1 MEEKKKNKK
10 IIVISIIS
18 VLVLIAI
25 IGTIA
30 FFTLNAQKLKLY
42 NATLELGKEN
52 YIEELSKQEN
62 VYIKEGYTYSI
73 KEHKID
79 INNVGTYKVIF
90 EIKGKGET
98 TEEIKEVKVVDT
110 TPPTIELKKDTFYI
124 GDNIN
129 IEEIVTIKDLS
140 QAEEIPYNKANVKI
154 EREFDTS
161 KEGESTVTISTTD
174 KNGNTGTQE
183 LKIKVKNPNVNLYD
197 YVKQKCNDS
206 SVSLQSTQNISIK
219 STFSSKMTGL
229 TLEETTF
236 VDFTDKVYKTVLISK
251 GSFVNTTSITF
262 VYFDDELNVTEIK
275 KSYGTSKVEN
285 VNLSSDDGKNEISLY
300 KGTIDKIYRALEDNN
315 KKIKLTGKTIEQLK
329 SETIDLRE
337 LQ

>member
-30 FFTLNAQKLKLY
+30 FFILNAQKLKLY

-140 QAEEIPYNKANVKI
+140 QAEEIPYNEANVKV
-154 EREFDTS
+154 EGEFDTS

-183 LKIKVKNPNVNLYD
+183 LKIKVKNPIISLYD
-197 YVKQKCNDS
+197 YIMVKVKNDS
-206 SVSLQSTQNISIK
+206 IYTNGSYDDKFVLKFNYN
-219 STFSSKMTGL
+219 FGNGL
-229 TLEETTF
+229 SNSGWIN
-236 VDFTDKVYKTVLISK
+236 FTEKAYYNYTKVKTNYGTVNNDDLSYFNNEYAIEKVYVQGKMYNGDISTYQ
-251 GSFVNTTSITF
+251 SL
-262 VYFDDELNVTEIK
+262 LNGEIK
-275 KSYGTSKVEN
+275 KV
-285 VNLSSDDGKNEISLY
+285 NEIL
-300 KGTIDKIYRALEDNN
+300 NN
-315 KKIKLTGKTIEQLK
+315 KNGKISLVGKTIEQLK
-329 SETIDLRE
+329 AETIDQRE